1 MTSPTLSPERG
12 EERRLNLRTLA
23 IASAAS
29 AAAALATSQL
39 WIRGTWIAAALTPV
53 LVTLVSEMLHRPTEK
68 IARSWTTGRT
78 PAPRRAPSQPL
89 SPGEGEP
96 PVRVYR
102 QPSRPAPTRRLAM
115 GVVAATAGLALA
127 ITVVTITAGELLA
140 GESIGSSDSAT
151 TFVGGG
157 NEEGS
162 GKSEQREERAP
173 AGGDQPEERAPA
185 PDSESPPTERAPAE
199 PAPAQPPT
207 TTEPP
212 DDVAPSEPGETAPAP

>member
-1 MTSPTLSPERG
+1 MASTTLSPERE

-29 AAAALATSQL
+29 AAAAAATSQL

-68 IARSWTTGRT
+68 IARTWTTGRE
-78 PAPRRAPSQPL
+78 PAPRRAPSRPP
-89 SPGEGEP
+89 SPGAGEP

-102 QPSRPAPTRRLAM
+102 QPSKRAPRRRLAL
-115 GVVAATAGLALA
+115 GVMAATAGLALA
-127 ITVVTITAGELLA
+127 ITVATITAGELIA

-157 NEEGS
+157 NKEGS
-162 GKSEQREERAP
+162 EKREQREP
-173 AGGDQPEERAPA
+173 AGGDQPREPAPA
-185 PDSESPPTERAPAE
+185 PDSESPAPTEPAPSKPAPTEPPTATEPPAE
-199 PAPAQPPT
+199 DAPAQPQ
-207 TTEPP
+207 
-212 DDVAPSEPGETAPAP
+212 GETAPAP